1 MHMVEENQN
10 NKGGVFMTNN
20 QTKYDEL
27 VARIHKELYSRPKE
41 ISVQEAERLIG
52 RILLCNDLL
61 NLVEGSDDD
70 NGGD

>member
-1 MHMVEENQN
+1 
-10 NKGGVFMTNN
+10 MTNN

-41 ISVQEAERLIG
+41 VSAQEAERLIG

-61 NLVEGSDDD
+61 NLVEGSDDE

>member
-1 MHMVEENQN
+1 
-10 NKGGVFMTNN
+10 MTNN

-27 VARIHKELYSRPKE
+27 VARIQKELYSRPKE
-41 ISVQEAERLIG
+41 VSVQEAERLIG

-61 NLVEGSDDD
+61 NLVEEQNK

>member
-1 MHMVEENQN
+1 
-10 NKGGVFMTNN
+10 MTNY

-27 VARIHKELYSRPKE
+27 IARIHKELYSRPKE
-41 ISVQEAERLIG
+41 VSVQEAERLIG

-61 NLVEGSDDD
+61 NLVEESEGN